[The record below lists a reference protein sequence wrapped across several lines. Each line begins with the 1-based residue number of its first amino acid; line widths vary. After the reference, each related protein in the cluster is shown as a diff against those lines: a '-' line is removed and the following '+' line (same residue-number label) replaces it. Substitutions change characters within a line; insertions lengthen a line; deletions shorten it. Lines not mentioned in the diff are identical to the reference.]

1 MIWVI
6 AILILLVILVVVF
19 KGFGEDSWIKNE
31 KGIYINHGNPLKT
44 PAYVKEQQDAVICA
58 IDLYENALTNS
69 MDFDSQCLGTCKDYA
84 VDIVNVPR
92 SDIDNKVENQC
103 EDYRNGIV
111 NHFIEL
117 DKKGIVV
124 RIE

>member
-19 KGFGEDSWIKNE
+19 RGFGEDSWIKNE
-31 KGIYINHGNPLKT
+31 KGIYIKHGNPLKT
-44 PAYVKEQQDAVICA
+44 PVYVKEQQDAVICA
-58 IDLYENALTNS
+58 VDLYENALTNS

>member
-1 MIWVI
+1 MKKWMIWVI

-58 IDLYENALTNS
+58 IDLYENALVSLKAIFAPTHILEPLISTPKKFFSGNR
-69 MDFDSQCLGTCKDYA
+69 CLL
-84 VDIVNVPR
+84 
-92 SDIDNKVENQC
+92 
-103 EDYRNGIV
+103 
-111 NHFIEL
+111 FL
-117 DKKGIVV
+117 
-124 RIE
+124 